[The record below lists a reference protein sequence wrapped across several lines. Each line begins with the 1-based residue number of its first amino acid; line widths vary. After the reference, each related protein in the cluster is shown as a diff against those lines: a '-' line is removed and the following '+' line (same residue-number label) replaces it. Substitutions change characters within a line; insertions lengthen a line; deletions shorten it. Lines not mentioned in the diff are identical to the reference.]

1 MAFRNR
7 ILNKKWPSPPNKMT
21 RHAWSPT
28 WASNKRA
35 LYCDEQN
42 NDGKLFMRIEW
53 RNQKSKDKMRDRASS
68 FLFLPKKNFL
78 SKSIWDLMLNYWNSK
93 TSTKSSLDSKEVPF
107 HCLLLFDNSKW
118 KSSEKKTGGRRLN
131 WLFRWIKVSRNTRST
146 KVFKFKSHII
156 HSRCNCQKKIWW

>member
-1 MAFRNR
+1 
-7 ILNKKWPSPPNKMT
+7 MT

-35 LYCDEQN
+35 LYCDEQD

-53 RNQKSKDKMRDRASS
+53 NQKSKDKMRARASS

-93 TSTKSSLDSKEVPF
+93 TSSTKSSLDSKTQQLK
-107 HCLLLFDNSKW
+107 LLSVAYYFLITRNENW
-118 KSSEKKTGGRRLN
+118 GKKTGGRLN

-156 HSRCNCQKKIWW
+156 IVCDIYVTITKRRYGDEYVPCKYM